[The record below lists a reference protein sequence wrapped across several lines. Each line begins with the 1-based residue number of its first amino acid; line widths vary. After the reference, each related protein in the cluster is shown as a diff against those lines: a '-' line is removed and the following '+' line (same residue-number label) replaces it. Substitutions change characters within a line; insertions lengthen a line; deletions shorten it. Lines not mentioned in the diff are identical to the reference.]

1 MATTVLTAEN
11 ARQGGRR
18 KAKSGE
24 AAAQKVKKQPQ
35 RGMGVAQLERLRLQ
49 ERWNNMTEIGNVP
62 PQPLSLHNSYSLSLN
77 SYPIP
82 VSTTQFGHGLNPAF
96 FRNGSVEG
104 VFPGQFQADPYR
116 IGAPNPSVRAGNV
129 GETSTE
135 LPSIPNL
142 EGFSDHFIVC
152 HKKKRVDGENLGCK
166 GRNEKHIDLSPFNNG
181 CGFQGFNQ
189 ELEVLA
195 VHRKGISG
203 VVMEYEFFPG
213 IRGRGI
219 CSQDLEL
226 GLSEVSV
233 TTTSTGFDASNSVD
247 LSLKLSY

>member
-24 AAAQKVKKQPQ
+24 VAAQKVKKQPQ

-49 ERWNNMTEIGNVP
+49 ERWNKMTEIGNVP
-62 PQPLSLHNSYSLSLN
+62 PQPLSLHNPYSLSRN
-77 SYPIP
+77 SYPIS

-96 FRNGSVEG
+96 FRNGRVEG
-104 VFPGQFQADPYR
+104 VFPGQFQADPYG
-116 IGAPNPSVRAGNV
+116 IGAPNPSVGVGNV

-142 EGFSDHFIVC
+142 EGFSDHFVVC
-152 HKKKRVDGENLGCK
+152 HK
-166 GRNEKHIDLSPFNNG
+166 
-181 CGFQGFNQ
+181 

-233 TTTSTGFDASNSVD
+233 TTTSTGFDATNSVD